1 MGVVRWAQSSSEWE
15 DASSVDQGEGGYL
28 QGYRLLQAFVGDH
41 QAVYV
46 GLNGEVNI
54 ERQIRML

>member
-28 QGYRLLQAFVGDH
+28 QGYRLPQASVADH
-41 QAVYV
+41 QAACV
-46 GLNGEVNI
+46 GLNGDVNV
-54 ERQIRML
+54 ER

>member
-1 MGVVRWAQSSSEWE
+1 M
-15 DASSVDQGEGGYL
+15 DQGEGGYL